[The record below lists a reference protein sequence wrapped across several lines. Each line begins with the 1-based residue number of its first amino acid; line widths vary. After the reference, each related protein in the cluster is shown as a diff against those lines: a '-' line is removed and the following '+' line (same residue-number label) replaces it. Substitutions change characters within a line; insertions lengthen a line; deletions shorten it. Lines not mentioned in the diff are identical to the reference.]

1 AMTDSRHWTVALKA
15 RVHNCEQM
23 ESAIFELTESLG
35 LVTSQEDIYF
45 DVPHGQLKLRVV
57 HPNRCGQL
65 ILHKT
70 AVKSQSKL
78 NEFRI
83 THVED
88 VVSLR
93 ETLGMAL
100 GEVGVI
106 HADRRIF
113 EKDNI
118 VISVDTVEDL
128 GEFIN
133 ITVSVVGRDNEEEGM
148 KLAKS
153 VQAKL
158 GITDDQLIPLSY
170 YDLLMQGFREN
181 RSLEFLHFQR
191 KKFLYVVKR
200 WLEK

>member
-1 AMTDSRHWTVALKA
+1 
-15 RVHNCEQM
+15 
-23 ESAIFELTESLG
+23 
-35 LVTSQEDIYF
+35 
-45 DVPHGQLKLRVV
+45 
-57 HPNRCGQL
+57 
-65 ILHKT
+65 
-70 AVKSQSKL
+70 
-78 NEFRI
+78 
-83 THVED
+83 
-88 VVSLR
+88 
-93 ETLGMAL
+93 MAL

-170 YDLLMQGFREN
+170 YDLLMQGGEL
-181 RSLEFLHFQR
+181 SDLESELCQT
-191 KKFLYVVKR
+191 KISDESDLQSISSDSAIYS
-200 WLEK
+200 